1 MAIAGSSSVTRRTL
15 LAGAVAGLALAACG
29 DDDDDGG
36 AATGPSS
43 QPDGDAGPDDGKGLA
58 LVRFFDDPS
67 TIIGNSRRLVFG
79 LAQADGTLREEG
91 PDTVDGELID
101 PTGASLGAVVGTR
114 RAKALFRQYYQFRVD
129 VPAEGIYTL
138 RVTSAGETA
147 DSSFTVVAPGALA
160 FPSPGDAMEPFD
172 TPTMADPRGVDP
184 VCTRDPVCSFHDRT
198 LAELLDEGALIAYL
212 VGTPAHCQTGVCG
225 PMLDVM
231 LSVRDQYPT
240 IAFLH
245 AEVFADNAA
254 TKVAP
259 AVEALGLSFEP
270 VLYLVGADG
279 VVADRLDVI
288 FDATELA
295 EQLDALVV

>member
-1 MAIAGSSSVTRRTL
+1 MDVSVSSPVSRRTL

-29 DDDDDGG
+29 DADDDGG
-36 AATGPSS
+36 VASAPSS
-43 QPDGDAGPDDGKGLA
+43 KSDGDAGPDDGRGLA

-91 PDTVDGELID
+91 PDTVNGELID
-101 PTGASLGAVVGTR
+101 PTGVPLGAVVGTR
-114 RAKALFRQYYQFRVD
+114 RAKDLSRQYYQFRVD

-160 FPSPGDAMEPFD
+160 FPSPGDAIEPFD

-198 LAELLDEGALIAYL
+198 LAELLEEGALIAYL

-279 VVADRLDVI
+279 VVVDRLDVI

-295 EQLDALVV
+295 EQLDALVL

>member
-1 MAIAGSSSVTRRTL
+1 MDISPSLSVSRRTL
-15 LAGAVAGLALAACG
+15 LAGTVAAVALAACG
-29 DDDDDGG
+29 DADNEGN

-43 QPDGDAGPDDGKGLA
+43 APGSGSEPDDGKGLA

-67 TIIGNSRRLVFG
+67 LITGNSRRLVFG
-79 LAQADGTLREEG
+79 LAQADGTLRAEG
-91 PDTVDGELID
+91 PDTVNGELID
-101 PTGASLGAVVGTR
+101 PTGTSAGAVVGTR

-129 VPAEGIYTL
+129 VPTEGIYTL
-138 RVTSAGETA
+138 RVTAAGETA
-147 DSSFTVVAPGALA
+147 DSSFTVAAPGALA
-160 FPSPGDAMEPFD
+160 FPSPGDSMEPFD

-184 VCTRDPVCSFHDRT
+184 VCTRDPVRSFHDRT
-198 LAELLDEGALIAYL
+198 LAELLEEGALIAYL

-240 IAFLH
+240 ISFLH

-270 VLYLVGADG
+270 VLYLIGRDG
-279 VVADRLDVI
+279 VVVDRLDVI

>member
-1 MAIAGSSSVTRRTL
+1 
-15 LAGAVAGLALAACG
+15 
-29 DDDDDGG
+29 
-36 AATGPSS
+36 
-43 QPDGDAGPDDGKGLA
+43 
-58 LVRFFDDPS
+58 
-67 TIIGNSRRLVFG
+67 
-79 LAQADGTLREEG
+79 
-91 PDTVDGELID
+91 
-101 PTGASLGAVVGTR
+101 
-114 RAKALFRQYYQFRVD
+114 
-129 VPAEGIYTL
+129 
-138 RVTSAGETA
+138 
-147 DSSFTVVAPGALA
+147 
-160 FPSPGDAMEPFD
+160 
-172 TPTMADPRGVDP
+172 
-184 VCTRDPVCSFHDRT
+184 
-198 LAELLDEGALIAYL
+198 
-212 VGTPAHCQTGVCG
+212 
-225 PMLDVM
+225 MLDVM